1 MVIPTIDSL
10 SLADAAFS
18 NNSWFVTDLLQF
30 LASRNINTLK
40 KINFDYIGI
49 LNLDLSEITISN
61 SVEKIKAS
69 FIDFER
75 LLNVLQQISG
85 FYKSKSYSNLDI
97 QIANLTIYNA
107 IKANKLDELSSEPG
121 LVQIIQEAKNSIPQE
136 YFQNSFYNFYIASIK
151 YSNLETLLI
160 ELGEIFSLLQ
170 GLSDNELAKSFE
182 IWQFYKAFVKLPEEV
197 FSYIDDIS
205 ISGFLTR
212 PTLKQKEESYI
223 DANVNITLHKTAEQ
237 IEKYFIEMEESKLSK
252 SLIKNLNKL
261 QPYIIESI
269 YNLTQIVRASD
280 KTFGGKI
287 ELFYNG
293 NLFEY
298 DSKLFS
304 ETFISINPIIEA
316 LDSLEEETTENNIID
331 LLASLVDLG
340 DDILSTYIEYF
351 DELHGIVGNIFKAIY
366 QMHYKYS
373 VNLFGTT
380 DNITVFSLIYNLNYL
395 VFPLYNATSGTF
407 DILLQEK
414 AKLYQNIST
423 AINSFYTTRLQS
435 LKKLQD
441 KNYVNSL
448 IEQRSSFYKSIILNT
463 LQKKISLE
471 DPDLYIEKL
480 FNITTSLNI
489 STPQYT
495 EDLFK
500 DFNQLKAEL
509 ISLSQKV
516 MNEYLKELGISPDS
530 KKFEAL
536 QVALSYLNKIG
547 LSMAIQQEPINI
559 TITVDDS
566 ILKNYLQGFRS
577 TKVIDDE
584 YIIDNLL
591 AFGLAKI

>member
-212 PTLKQKEESYI
+212 PALKQKEESYI

-252 SLIKNLNKL
+252 RLIKNLNKL

-366 QMHYKYS
+366 QMHYKYN
-373 VNLFGTT
+373 VNLFETT

-441 KNYVNSL
+441 ENYVNSL

-509 ISLSQKV
+509 ISVSQKV

-536 QVALSYLNKIG
+536 QVALSYLNKTG

>member
-441 KNYVNSL
+441 ENYVNSL

>member
-441 KNYVNSL
+441 ENYVNSL

-489 STPQYT
+489 STRQYT

>member
-212 PTLKQKEESYI
+212 PTLKQKEKSYI

>member
-212 PTLKQKEESYI
+212 PTLKQKEKSYI

-252 SLIKNLNKL
+252 RLIKNLNKL

-366 QMHYKYS
+366 QMHYKYN
-373 VNLFGTT
+373 VNLFETT

-441 KNYVNSL
+441 ENYVNSL

-509 ISLSQKV
+509 ISVSQKV

>member
-489 STPQYT
+489 STRQYT

>member
-252 SLIKNLNKL
+252 RLIKNLNKL